1 MTLGS
6 SKVNLESLAFSQSAI
21 KSIRGLCKIL
31 VIDGSAFGNCQ
42 RIEKGMKDMNQ
53 TSVKFS
59 GCFLLTSQNQDKCAK
74 CFITLQDNPEIRD
87 SVCQISETLA
97 MAIPYSQERTQLSKV
112 VGMDKATKS
121 SLCQ

>member
-42 RIEKGMKDMNQ
+42 RIEKGMKHMSQ
-53 TSVKFS
+53 TGITFS
-59 GCFLLTSQNQDKCAK
+59 GGFRLTNQDKCAK